1 MQYYTEFPSIAS
13 LSPIFHACTFG
24 NLSDAEPQHGG
35 LLRSARGSIRGN
47 VARDVARG
55 CNNEFISIIEC
66 GKVTA
71 EFGQAFNIY
80 VSAHN

>member
-24 NLSDAEPQHGG
+24 NLSDAEPQRGE

-47 VARDVARG
+47 VARG